1 MNSASI
7 FVSIFIVISIQ
18 SVTGSVNSE
27 ISWKATFNP
36 QKVQTIMDSM
46 NYTTL
51 TLENIPPELI
61 VNEVAEMQLVSQFLD
76 RVGVDEKFQE
86 IKVLQNTWNGNLTV
100 RGVFLGQ
107 SEVYVKLKLPGRNE
121 TQKAKEVLDVVVTRH
136 KRVIDNVFQGA
147 VGLLAAFMTIN
158 FGAALDL
165 ENVKRILV
173 KPVGPCI
180 GFVGQFLFMP
190 LVAYGLGLIF
200 FSKTPEWALA
210 LFFIGTCPGGLISN
224 LWTMILNGN
233 FDLSISM
240 TAISTFAM
248 FGMMPLWLFTL
259 GKTIFDKAKIEVPY
273 LQITIFASAL
283 LIPLGIGILIQF
295 YLPRVRNFL
304 VKILKIGC
312 SMALIFF
319 IVLASYTNSYLFQL
333 FSWRI
338 LSAGLG
344 LPLCGSIFAYIFAKM
359 LRQPP
364 ADCLTI
370 FIETGIQ
377 NVGIAIYLLQNQLN
391 SLTRNNSIKYQSNSN
406 NTIQG
411 GRRRSKMCPL
421 FHLMLIFMCI
431 SPLLLFCSAVGA
443 VTWKA
448 TFSPQKVQT
457 IMDSMNYTTLTLENI
472 PPELIVNDVAEMQ
485 LVSQF
490 PDRVGVEK
498 KFQEIKVLQNTWS
511 GNVTVRGVFLG
522 QSEVY
527 VELKVPGQNKTER
540 ANEVLDVV
548 VTRHKRIID
557 HIFTGT
563 VALLVSIL
571 YINFGAALDLDKVK
585 GILVKP
591 IGPCIGFVG
600 QFVLMPLIAYGLG
613 LWLFPQ
619 APELALGLFFTG
631 ISPGGGA
638 SNVWTVILGGNM
650 NLSICMTAISTFSM
664 FGMMPLWLFT
674 LGKTI
679 FDKAKLQVP
688 YMKITTF
695 AIALIVPLGIGLLIQ
710 RYLPR
715 VRRILVRILKPCS
728 TMLILFI
735 VIFAIW
741 TNYYLFQLF
750 SWEII
755 IAGLGLP
762 WCGYIFAYILARVMR
777 QSSPDCLAIAV
788 ETGIQNTGIA
798 IYLLQVLEQPLADM
812 TIVVPVSVAIMTP
825 FPLLALYAVQ
835 KIRDCCNGREHLI
848 SLNDTDNSTPIHS
861 VNASTY
867 KEELP

>member
-1 MNSASI
+1 MNSSSI

-36 QKVQTIMDSM
+36 HKVQTIMDSS
-46 NYTTL
+46 NFTTL

-61 VNEVAEMQLVSQFLD
+61 VNEVAEMQLVSQFPD

-86 IKVLQNTWNGNLTV
+86 IKVLQN
-100 RGVFLGQ
+100 
-107 SEVYVKLKLPGRNE
+107 
-121 TQKAKEVLDVVVTRH
+121 A
-136 KRVIDNVFQGA
+136 
-147 VGLLAAFMTIN
+147 
-158 FGAALDL
+158 
-165 ENVKRILV
+165 
-173 KPVGPCI
+173 
-180 GFVGQFLFMP
+180 
-190 LVAYGLGLIF
+190 
-200 FSKTPEWALA
+200 
-210 LFFIGTCPGGLISN
+210 
-224 LWTMILNGN
+224 
-233 FDLSISM
+233 
-240 TAISTFAM
+240 
-248 FGMMPLWLFTL
+248 
-259 GKTIFDKAKIEVPY
+259 
-273 LQITIFASAL
+273 
-283 LIPLGIGILIQF
+283 
-295 YLPRVRNFL
+295 
-304 VKILKIGC
+304 
-312 SMALIFF
+312 
-319 IVLASYTNSYLFQL
+319 
-333 FSWRI
+333 
-338 LSAGLG
+338 
-344 LPLCGSIFAYIFAKM
+344 
-359 LRQPP
+359 
-364 ADCLTI
+364 
-370 FIETGIQ
+370 
-377 NVGIAIYLLQNQLN
+377 
-391 SLTRNNSIKYQSNSN
+391 
-406 NTIQG
+406 
-411 GRRRSKMCPL
+411 
-421 FHLMLIFMCI
+421 
-431 SPLLLFCSAVGA
+431 
-443 VTWKA
+443 
-448 TFSPQKVQT
+448 
-457 IMDSMNYTTLTLENI
+457 
-472 PPELIVNDVAEMQ
+472 
-485 LVSQF
+485 
-490 PDRVGVEK
+490 
-498 KFQEIKVLQNTWS
+498 WS
-511 GNVTVRGVFLG
+511 GNLTVRGVFLG

-540 ANEVLDVV
+540 AKEVLDVV
-548 VTRHKRIID
+548 VTRHKRVID

-735 VIFAIW
+735 VIFAIY

-762 WCGYIFAYILARVMR
+762 WCGYIFAYILARVLT
-777 QSSPDCLAIAV
+777 QSPPDCLAIAV

-848 SLNDTDNSTPIHS
+848 SLNDTENSTPIHS

>member
-121 TQKAKEVLDVVVTRH
+121 TQKAKEVLDVV
-136 KRVIDNVFQGA
+136 
-147 VGLLAAFMTIN
+147 
-158 FGAALDL
+158 
-165 ENVKRILV
+165 
-173 KPVGPCI
+173 
-180 GFVGQFLFMP
+180 
-190 LVAYGLGLIF
+190 
-200 FSKTPEWALA
+200 
-210 LFFIGTCPGGLISN
+210 
-224 LWTMILNGN
+224 
-233 FDLSISM
+233 
-240 TAISTFAM
+240 
-248 FGMMPLWLFTL
+248 
-259 GKTIFDKAKIEVPY
+259 
-273 LQITIFASAL
+273 
-283 LIPLGIGILIQF
+283 
-295 YLPRVRNFL
+295 
-304 VKILKIGC
+304 
-312 SMALIFF
+312 
-319 IVLASYTNSYLFQL
+319 
-333 FSWRI
+333 
-338 LSAGLG
+338 
-344 LPLCGSIFAYIFAKM
+344 
-359 LRQPP
+359 
-364 ADCLTI
+364 
-370 FIETGIQ
+370 
-377 NVGIAIYLLQNQLN
+377 
-391 SLTRNNSIKYQSNSN
+391 
-406 NTIQG
+406 
-411 GRRRSKMCPL
+411 
-421 FHLMLIFMCI
+421 
-431 SPLLLFCSAVGA
+431 
-443 VTWKA
+443 
-448 TFSPQKVQT
+448 
-457 IMDSMNYTTLTLENI
+457 
-472 PPELIVNDVAEMQ
+472 
-485 LVSQF
+485 
-490 PDRVGVEK
+490 
-498 KFQEIKVLQNTWS
+498 
-511 GNVTVRGVFLG
+511 
-522 QSEVY
+522 
-527 VELKVPGQNKTER
+527 
-540 ANEVLDVV
+540 
-548 VTRHKRIID
+548 RIID